1 MKVLSLKI
9 GEKTYTTG
17 RATAYLARKALEI
30 NKKTIEMAKKAS
42 EIKEGGV
49 DLDAVDGLMT
59 QMSEINDLKSWLIC
73 VVYGDKFTVEQLE
86 NSLTAEE
93 LTAEVQRVT
102 QAIMGIIPKNG

>member
-1 MKVLSLKI
+1 MQILSLKV
-9 GEKTYTTG
+9 GDTTYTTG

-30 NKKTIEMAKKAS
+30 NRKTIEMAKKAT
-42 EIKEGGV
+42 EIKGGGA
-49 DLDAVDGLMT
+49 DLDAVDSLMA
-59 QMSEINDLKSWLIC
+59 QMEELSNLKSWIVC
-73 VVYGDKFTVEQLE
+73 QIYGEKFTVEQLE